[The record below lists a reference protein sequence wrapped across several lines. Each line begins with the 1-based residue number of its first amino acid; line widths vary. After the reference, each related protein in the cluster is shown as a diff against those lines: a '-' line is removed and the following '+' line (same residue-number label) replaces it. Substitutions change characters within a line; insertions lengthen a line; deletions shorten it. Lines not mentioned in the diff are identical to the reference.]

1 MIIKLLLM
9 RLSCF
14 LYIVLFV
21 VPLVFLSYMDTIKRF
36 VIIDDISSGECKIQI
51 PIQRIQCT
59 QYKSTHALLPINF
72 VPYTQFTYLFI
83 HYSAVQQQ
91 SSVIK
96 LSAQSV
102 LILNFINLTLPFLKE
117 RSLSLTY

>member
-51 PIQRIQCT
+51 SIQRIQCT
-59 QYKSTHALLPINF
+59 QCKSTHALLPINF

>member
-59 QYKSTHALLPINF
+59 QCKSTHALLPINF